1 MTVLVT
7 GATGTVG
14 SRVVAALAAADE
26 PVRAASRDATR
37 ARDSL
42 DVASSV
48 SFDFEKPETWG
59 DALDGVDEIFLVRPP
74 QLSRVGPLTDFV
86 DAAERV
92 GVDHVV
98 VLSVL
103 GADKNPLLPHRRIE
117 RHVEGTGLNWTFVR
131 ASFFMQN
138 FLEEHRGEVRDGV
151 LFVPAGDGKT
161 SFVDAR
167 DVAEVAAAALTE
179 PGHGGRAYDV
189 TGPEALTY
197 DEVAA
202 VFSDVLGRP
211 VAYADPSLPR
221 FAWETFRRGTS
232 LGKTLVMSGIYTTA
246 RLGLAGRVTDDVRA
260 VLDRDPVDF
269 RTFVEDHASEFAVEN
284 LASQPASRD

>member
-284 LASQPASRD
+284 LAS